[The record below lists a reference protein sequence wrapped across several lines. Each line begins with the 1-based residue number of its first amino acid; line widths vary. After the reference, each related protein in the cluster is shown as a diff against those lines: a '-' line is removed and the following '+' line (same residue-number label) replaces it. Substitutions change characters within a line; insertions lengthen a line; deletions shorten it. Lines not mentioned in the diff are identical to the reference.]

1 MLTLSGGQRVP
12 YSPSALCVQFAEGAL
27 YLLNLCTLLQKDS
40 VAIRCLARI
49 KTPKQKSVSSKEFTH
64 MFNIDDDDLVITI
77 IYSKNDDP

>member
-1 MLTLSGGQRVP
+1 MLTLSGGRRVL

-49 KTPKQKSVSSKEFTH
+49 KTPKQKSEFTH
-64 MFNIDDDDLVITI
+64 MFNINDDGLVINNLF
-77 IYSKNDDP
+77 KK

>member
-1 MLTLSGGQRVP
+1 MRTLSGGRRVP

-49 KTPKQKSVSSKEFTH
+49 KTPKQKSEFTH
-64 MFNIDDDDLVITI
+64 MFNIDDEDLVITI
-77 IYSKNDDP
+77 IYSKNDDL

>member
-1 MLTLSGGQRVP
+1 MRTLSGGRRVP

-49 KTPKQKSVSSKEFTH
+49 KTPKQKSEFTH
-64 MFNIDDDDLVITI
+64 MFNIDDDEFINNNLF
-77 IYSKNDDP
+77 KK